1 MRPPPT
7 TEPIENG
14 FRRAAGALP
23 GGAGEGGAE
32 GKAGCAAGSGGYRGD
47 GTRGDARPPME
58 PSPGRG
64 PARPVLAWGTAEVAE
79 WVSGLGFPQYQVRG
93 LPLPGSE
100 ALDTVMERGGMDL
113 TEKRGD
119 LG

>member
-1 MRPPPT
+1 MLLRPPPT

-47 GTRGDARPPME
+47 GTRGDARPPMG
-58 PSPGRG
+58 PSPERG

-93 LPLPGSE
+93 CRFLGQRPWTPGWNE
-100 ALDTVMERGGMDL
+100 GEWI
-113 TEKRGD
+113 
-119 LG
+119 